1 MTMTAAENLITTFFT
16 NPVTFFTSID
26 GTKMVE
32 TFNTLRFKHEA
43 RPVMDLA
50 ADIMS
55 HKRMM
60 KRLRRAA

>member
-1 MTMTAAENLITTFFT
+1 MTAAENIIATFFT

-32 TFNTLRFKHEA
+32 TFNTLRFKHET
-43 RPVMDLA
+43 RPVMELA
-50 ADIMS
+50 ADVLEY
-55 HKRMM
+55 KRMM

>member
-1 MTMTAAENLITTFFT
+1 MTAAENLITTFFT
-16 NPVTFFTSID
+16 NSVTFFTSID